1 MPIKRDTQIKLFII
15 LFILLLIGGLLYAT
29 YYLIQVYQQE
39 GVDRLIY
46 GTVLVLASLVGLA
59 HIFLFFAR
67 KMVED
72 DRSNIMKRK
81 KRQLEKIRN
90 AINYLTP
97 FVLIA
102 MLYHF
107 WKSGDVLVCIVVS
120 LLLLD
125 RLNELRKSYK

>member
-1 MPIKRDTQIKLFII
+1 MPTKRDTKINGFII
-15 LFILLLIGGLLYAT
+15 LFIILLIGGLVFAG
-29 YYLIQVYQQE
+29 YYLWLVYQHE

-46 GTVLVLASLVGLA
+46 GTVLVLASLIGLA

-67 KMVED
+67 KMVEE

-81 KRQLEKIRN
+81 KRQLERIRN
-90 AINYLTP
+90 AVNYLTP
-97 FVLIA
+97 IVLIA

-107 WKSGDVLVCIVVS
+107 WKSGDVLVCVVVT

-125 RLNELRKSYK
+125 RLNELRKSFN